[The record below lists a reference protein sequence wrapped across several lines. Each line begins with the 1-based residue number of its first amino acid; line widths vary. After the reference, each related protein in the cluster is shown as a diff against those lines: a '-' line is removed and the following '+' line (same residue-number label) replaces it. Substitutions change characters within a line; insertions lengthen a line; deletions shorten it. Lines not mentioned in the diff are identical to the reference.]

1 MKIGGIVV
9 MGGYLSI
16 GALVHWAL
24 LGPTFHITSVA
35 SWGIVFAWPF
45 VLIAL
50 GLVIGLTLWIVV
62 GSVFATIE
70 WLGLLRQVNRNQR
83 TYPR

>member
-1 MKIGGIVV
+1 LKIGDIVV
-9 MGGYLSI
+9 MGGYLAI

-24 LGPTFHITSVA
+24 LGPVFHVGSVA
-35 SWGIVFAWPF
+35 SWGVLFGWPF
-45 VLIAL
+45 FISAL
-50 GLVIGLTLWIVV
+50 FLLVGLLMWIVL

-83 TYPR
+83 IYKR